1 MTLDPL
7 AHGFAQVQRLED
19 VDDPQ
24 RVLEVPKA
32 RVPGEPLAQREV
44 ERLLADVPERR
55 MAEVVPQPDGLDEV
69 LVEPQRPR
77 HGPRYLRD
85 LERVRQSRA
94 VVVALGRDEDL
105 GLVLEP
111 AEGLGVHDPVAVALE
126 RRPNRRV
133 GLGHRPARRIRAHR
147 ARRQVLLL
155 EGGAAGGEGLG
166 QGGAHA
172 RSLAGGSAAT
182 PADAVMWARAGR
194 CRGPPYPR
202 A

>member
-69 LVEPQRPR
+69 LVSPSARATV
-77 HGPRYLRD
+77 RD
-85 LERVRQSRA
+85 TCVTSSVCVSRVR
-94 VVVALGRDEDL
+94 
-105 GLVLEP
+105 
-111 AEGLGVHDPVAVALE
+111 
-126 RRPNRRV
+126 
-133 GLGHRPARRIRAHR
+133 
-147 ARRQVLLL
+147 
-155 EGGAAGGEGLG
+155 
-166 QGGAHA
+166 
-172 RSLAGGSAAT
+172 
-182 PADAVMWARAGR
+182 
-194 CRGPPYPR
+194 
-202 A
+202 